1 MAEIIKEVRI
11 DVSQPNVFQAII
23 AKQLDCNSRFL
34 KVTLTD
40 SGVKISVPNT
50 AEVTINAN
58 RPDGQSKS
66 FIGVANDDGT
76 FTVPLTQWMLE
87 IAGMLKCD
95 VSVINTTDKKRLTS
109 TDFEVVVQ
117 EAANRDTDVSVNPDG
132 EFRVIIPTQIIDE
145 NSSDDEY
152 PSAKA
157 VYNLDNIAA
166 NASGSLIT
174 IKSSEAPFLNFEVRG
189 KTTQNGTPTPDAPVP
204 LVSAGDS
211 GSFGVGV
218 YGKNLLEIP
227 REVGYTE
234 TVKGIVYTVND
245 DKSISVSGT
254 PTDTTSWKNI
264 TFSNQKFSLPKGTYK
279 FACKGLKNSTK
290 LHPILYY
297 TNSNNTAQS
306 IVSYSGRGVE
316 SIPFTITDENKDN
329 IYLVIGCYPDYTP
342 QGERLYI
349 SIFPESVTDLSYEQ
363 YNKQTLTI
371 PYNLRSTK
379 NTKDELDFENAMA
392 IEKTIKIVFTGDEE
406 MYGQGDYA
414 IFKGTYGLKAGTG
427 ISGALSNRLT
437 ELPAEQHYQNK
448 EVGFSISNEEDRI
461 RITIGNTTTLDEVK
475 AKLAEWYAE
484 GNPLIIIAEREVP
497 LKHFFALE
505 KDHTYPLQEAHK
517 KLKTNKGN
525 TTIMSE
531 AETKVEY
538 FVDTPNA
545 QVIANIH
552 SKVNECYLT
561 LQQAI
566 T

>member
-157 VYNLDNIAA
+157 VYYLNNITA

-174 IKSSEAPFLNFEVRG
+174 IKSSEAPFLNFEVQG
-189 KTTQNGTPTPDAPVP
+189 KTTQNGTPTPETPFP

-211 GSFGVGV
+211 GSFEVGV
-218 YGKNLLEIP
+218 YGKNLLENLATTTT
-227 REVGYTE
+227 RNGLTL
-234 TVKGIVYTVND
+234 TVNED
-245 DKSISVSGT
+245 GSMTIDGTATTTTMFNINTNLNLDGTYILSGCSSEDSLQGLEWLFYDGAWQRDRGNGIT
-254 PTDTTSWKNI
+254 FTTSKDKTQKCAINI
-264 TFSNQKFSLPKGTYK
+264 ASGKTFANATIYPMIRL
-279 FACKGLKNSTK
+279 A
-290 LHPILYY
+290 
-297 TNSNNTAQS
+297 
-306 IVSYSGRGVE
+306 
-316 SIPFTITDENKDN
+316 TITDS
-329 IYLVIGCYPDYTP
+329 T
-342 QGERLYI
+342 
-349 SIFPESVTDLSYEQ
+349 YEPFG
-363 YNKQTLTI
+363 KQTLTI

-379 NTKDELDFENAMA
+379 NTKDELDFENAEV
-392 IEKTIKIVFTGDEE
+392 IEKTIKIVFTGNEE

-414 IFKGTYGLKAGTG
+414 VFKGTYGLKAGTG

-437 ELPAEQHYQNK
+437 ELPAAQHYQNK

-497 LKHFFALE
+497 LKRFFAYAQ
-505 KDHTYPLQEAHK
+505 DHTYPLQEAHK

-525 TTIMSE
+525 TMIMSE

-552 SKVNECYLT
+552 SKVNECYLI

>member
-66 FIGVANDDGT
+66 FIGVANNDGT

-157 VYNLDNIAA
+157 VYYLNNITA

-189 KTTQNGTPTPDAPVP
+189 KTTQNGIPTPDAPVP

-211 GSFGVGV
+211 GSFEVGV
-218 YGKNLLEIP
+218 FGKNIFNPNDIYKQNYVINTDGTEKPTDNWIITKAIP
-227 REVGYTE
+227 IGDKGLTVKVYATSEADEKFVRVGIYNANGFVSRPTVTEKTFTQADGTYIRLSYPLVDYNAGKIKFQVEVGTQA
-234 TVKGIVYTVND
+234 
-245 DKSISVSGT
+245 T
-254 PTDTTSWKNI
+254 P
-264 TFSNQKFSLPKGTYK
+264 
-279 FACKGLKNSTK
+279 
-290 LHPILYY
+290 
-297 TNSNNTAQS
+297 
-306 IVSYSGRGVE
+306 
-316 SIPFTITDENKDN
+316 
-329 IYLVIGCYPDYTP
+329 
-342 QGERLYI
+342 
-349 SIFPESVTDLSYEQ
+349 YEPC
-363 YNKQTLTI
+363 NKQTLTM

-379 NTKDELDFENAMA
+379 NTKDELDFENARV

-414 IFKGTYGLKAGTG
+414 IFKGAYGLKAGTG

-437 ELPAEQHYQNK
+437 ELPAAQHYQDK

-497 LKHFFALE
+497 LERIFHYAQ
-505 KDHTYPLQEAHK
+505 DHTYPLQEAHK

-552 SKVNECYLT
+552 SKVNECYLA